1 MRAIEVNPYAPA
13 IIFRNPRSGEA
24 LCGILHSTDADS
36 GKIKIVVGDT
46 LYTIRRHMIEL
57 IQY

>member
-13 IIFRNPRSGEA
+13 IVFVHPGNGKAI
-24 LCGILHSTDADS
+24 CGILHSTEPDS
-36 GKIKIVVGDT
+36 GKIKVAVGDT
-46 LYTIRRHMIEL
+46 LYAIRRHMIEL